1 MNNEDIEQIVSAI
14 FMVIVIVAILA
25 IGYVWFII

>member
-1 MNNEDIEQIVSAI
+1 MDNEDIEQIVCAI